1 MQTSIQT
8 IRALCK
14 LSNKQEIKLSL
25 NELTRGIFWAK
36 CVKAGGFKWV
46 GRHSA
51 RSPLAQGLRQYT
63 YTRAGS
69 TAEHNREQLIPL
81 GQGSPAGITPKRPP
95 PPPTVVQRTDRHFG
109 KVHRTRGHDRAFACW
124 EIFPRIWSTPRRC
137 GPITGGKEEG
147 VKVSWST

>member
-1 MQTSIQT
+1 MGGQALRT
-8 IRALCK
+8 IAI
-14 LSNKQEIKLSL
+14 S
-25 NELTRGIFWAK
+25 TRFASVYII
-36 CVKAGGFKWV
+36 
-46 GRHSA
+46 HNT
-51 RSPLAQGLRQYT
+51 P
-63 YTRAGS
+63 GS

-95 PPPTVVQRTDRHFG
+95 PPSTVVQHTDRHFG

-147 VKVSWST
+147 VKVSWGNPCHIGVPLVTLECLLSHGSTSCHLGMPIVTWECL

>member
-1 MQTSIQT
+1 MLHKIAGKCVKINGLCEKSSTGPHNDCINELNEWELQTSIQT
-8 IRALCK
+8 IRVLCK

-63 YTRAGS
+63 
-69 TAEHNREQLIPL
+69 
-81 GQGSPAGITPKRPP
+81 
-95 PPPTVVQRTDRHFG
+95 
-109 KVHRTRGHDRAFACW
+109 
-124 EIFPRIWSTPRRC
+124 
-137 GPITGGKEEG
+137 
-147 VKVSWST
+147 